1 MEITQHSYR
10 RSARS
15 FVSKTMGKP
24 AQSCVWRGITLLPVS
39 AARLM
44 RTVLR
49 GHFAAVPVALLGMG
63 LGLVAWFI
71 ILISTQAAVN
81 GALYPLLDAHD
92 YQNSWGGPT
101 LAGAWAAHA
110 ALAVPILVA
119 AVWLLRGLVA
129 LGSYNQESSTGA
141 RSHRWSRPL
150 AILLAVA
157 GAVLFVGWIN
167 QL

>member
-1 MEITQHSYR
+1 MEITQQSYS

-15 FVSKTMGKP
+15 FVSKTLGRP

-44 RTVLR
+44 RTVSR
-49 GHFAAVPVALLGMG
+49 GRFADAPAALLGMG

-110 ALAVPILVA
+110 GLTVPILVA

-129 LGSYNQESSTGA
+129 LGSYDQESSTGA

-150 AILLAVA
+150 AILLAAA
-157 GAVLFVGWIN
+157 GAALFVGWLN

>member
-1 MEITQHSYR
+1 MEITQQSLR
-10 RSARS
+10 RSAGS
-15 FVSKTMGKP
+15 FVATTLGRPGRSW
-24 AQSCVWRGITLLPVS
+24 VWRGITLLPVS
-39 AARLM
+39 ATRFMRAVSRGRLADAP
-44 RTVLR
+44 T
-49 GHFAAVPVALLGMG
+49 ALLGTG
-63 LGLVAWFI
+63 LGLLAWFI

-119 AVWLLRGLVA
+119 AVWLLRGLVV
-129 LGSYNQESSTGA
+129 LGSDDQEPSTGS
-141 RSHRWSRPL
+141 RSHWWSRPL
-150 AILLAVA
+150 ALLLAAA

>member
-1 MEITQHSYR
+1 MEIRQQSHR

-15 FVSKTMGKP
+15 FVSKTLGRP
-24 AQSCVWRGITLLPVS
+24 GQSWVWQGITLLPVS
-39 AARLM
+39 TARFM
-44 RTVLR
+44 RTAPR
-49 GHFAAVPVALLGMG
+49 GRFADAPAALLGMG

-110 ALAVPILVA
+110 ALAVPVLVA
-119 AVWLLRGLVA
+119 AIWLLRGLVV
-129 LGSYNQESSTGA
+129 LGSYDQQSSTGA
-141 RSHRWSRPL
+141 RSHWWSRPL
-150 AILLAVA
+150 AILLAAA